1 MPFKKIRVK
10 PRGSEF
16 AVLPATQSFR
26 AGTDDLRFINKTTE
40 PVLLTLPVAAVQTA
54 ADANQVVAPG
64 THVDIQLNNTAD
76 DAFEYQVYMI
86 KSRKSALGNSDP
98 VLIIDN

>member
-1 MPFKKIRVK
+1 MAFKKIRVK

-16 AVLPATQSFR
+16 AVLPAAQSFR
-26 AGTDDLRFINKTTE
+26 AGTDDLRFINKTSE

-54 ADANQVVAPG
+54 ANANQVVAAG
-64 THVDIQLNNTAD
+64 THVDIQLNNAAD

-86 KSRKSALGNSDP
+86 NSRKSALGNSDP

>member
-26 AGTDDLRFINKTTE
+26 AGADDLRFINKTNE

-54 ADANQVVAPG
+54 ADANKVVAPG

-86 KSRKSALGNSDP
+86 NSRKSAVGNSDP